1 MTKELNF
8 YIIVTDAQNTDKI
21 HGIIKRVCEHWS
33 HYIDNMWMVATS
45 MNRDELIELIWERG
59 SHLIVASCDMVKGY
73 LTPPGWKW
81 LSDTDNAIR
90 LSKMATPS
98 LTDMYELGH
107 FNELMSCSHCIRDID
122 NILDLYKE
130 AARTPFE
137 LEIVRNRMIERL
149 KDKIIKDSMRLA

>member
-8 YIIVTDAQNTDKI
+8 YIIVTDARNTDKI

-33 HYIDNMWMVATS
+33 NYIDNMWMVATS

-59 SHLIVASCDMVKGY
+59 SHLVVASCDMVKGY

-81 LSDTDNAIR
+81 LTDTDNAIR
-90 LSKMATPS
+90 LSKMANPS
-98 LTDMYELGH
+98 LTDILNLGH
-107 FNELMSCSHCIRDID
+107 FDKMLNDVHTIKDID
-122 NILDLYKE
+122 NLLAGYEDK
-130 AARTPFE
+130 ARSPFE

-149 KDKIIKDSMRLA
+149 KDKIIKHSMRLA

>member
-45 MNRDELIELIWERG
+45 MSREELIELIWERG
-59 SHLIVASCDMVKGY
+59 SHLIVASCDVVKGY
-73 LTPPGWKW
+73 LTPQGWKW
-81 LSDTDNAIR
+81 LADTDNAIR

-98 LTDMYELGH
+98 LTDMYELGR

-149 KDKIIKDSMRLA
+149 KDKIIDYNMRLA